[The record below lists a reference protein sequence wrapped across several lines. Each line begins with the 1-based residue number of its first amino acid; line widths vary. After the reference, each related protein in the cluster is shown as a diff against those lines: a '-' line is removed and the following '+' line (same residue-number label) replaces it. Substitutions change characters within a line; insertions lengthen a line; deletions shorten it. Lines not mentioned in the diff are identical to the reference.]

1 MTRRDVG
8 VKVMRAIGLP
18 ESVVSAFQ
26 KGEVYVTDSSCGLM
40 SVVESDSPFSDE
52 IAKLESY
59 GGLVFAVTSG
69 DFLVYGCRMH
79 MDTYLYVVDEYV
91 QMMENNIA
99 RGRPEL
105 EGIMER
111 TEDGQFCMLGHVV
124 TDNEDAEDG
133 SVIFKRRGGGLIWT
147 A

>member
-1 MTRRDVG
+1 
-8 VKVMRAIGLP
+8 
-18 ESVVSAFQ
+18 
-26 KGEVYVTDSSCGLM
+26 
-40 SVVESDSPFSDE
+40 
-52 IAKLESY
+52 
-59 GGLVFAVTSG
+59 
-69 DFLVYGCRMH
+69 

-133 SVIFKRRGGGLIWT
+133 SVIFKRRGGGLIRT